1 MINTQRALL
10 VATTIL
16 GLIVVQ
22 TLAFADGANWPQW
35 GQNAQHTGTSTVAA
49 QSLQGLVAETQFDP
63 FVDAEAASQ
72 DGDLLVHYQAP
83 LVDGQ
88 DVFMA
93 FKTSADG
100 LFDPNNWNHQSWGE
114 RRFHWE
120 NGALVTKWSWL
131 SDYKLVPQVE
141 AFVGWEPVFHGAL
154 VGNFLYAP
162 GAGGGIW
169 KLDRGTGAVVAHITA
184 FGGGDPYPA
193 NAFVASPLAAD
204 GGGNVYYTI
213 IQFDLAAPWT
223 TDVVDSF
230 LVKVRP
236 DDTNAKASYRDLV
249 PGAPGAADLCYR
261 AFITGVDKFPWPPSP
276 DAVPTQG
283 ACGSQRPGLNVT
295 PAIATDGTIYTV
307 SRAHR
312 RDRYSFLVATN
323 PDLTPKWAAS
333 FRDRLSD
340 GCGVVLWMK
349 PQNGGC
355 ANGTTVGVDPATNQ
369 PPAGRVIDQSTSS
382 PTIAPDGSV
391 IYGTYS
397 RYNYAQ
403 GHFLKFSS
411 TGAFQAAYSF
421 GWDTTPAVY
430 SHGGSYSFVIK
441 DNHYEAGSY
450 CNDPKWCP
458 PDRTASNPRSPEAY
472 FITQLS
478 SSLNPEW
485 MWQNTNTQ
493 SCMRNPDGSVSCVS
507 DHPHGFEW
515 CINAPAVDANGVVY
529 ANSEDGNIY
538 SIKDGVRLQALLL
551 RLAIG
556 AAYTPLA
563 IGPDGLIYTENDGA
577 MFVVGIGNR
586 IPNAGGGSTTASATR
601 RIPAD

>member
-1 MINTQRALL
+1 MKEHRALFVAATIASLL
-10 VATTIL
+10 VLQAIAL
-16 GLIVVQ
+16 G
-22 TLAFADGANWPQW
+22 DGSNWPQW
-35 GQNAQHTGTSTVAA
+35 GQNARHTGVSTVAG
-49 QSLQGLVAETQFDP
+49 QSLSGIVAESQFDP

-72 DGDLLVHYQAP
+72 DGDLLVHYQTP

-88 DVFMA
+88 DVFLA
-93 FKTSADG
+93 VKTSPDG
-100 LFDPNNWNHQSWGE
+100 QFDPNNWNHQTWGE
-114 RRFHWE
+114 RRLHWE
-120 NGALVTKWSWL
+120 NGALVTKWTWF

-141 AFVGWEPVFHGAL
+141 TFVGWEPVFHGAL
-154 VGNFLYAP
+154 AGQYLYAP
-162 GAGGGIW
+162 GGNGSIW
-169 KLDRGTGAVVAHITA
+169 KLDRGNGAVLAHITA
-184 FGGGDPYPA
+184 FAAPDAYPA
-193 NAFVASPLAAD
+193 NAFTTSPLTVDDA
-204 GGGNVYYTI
+204 GNVYYTV
-213 IQFDLAAPWT
+213 IQFNMDAPWT

-230 LVKVRP
+230 LVKVQA
-236 DDTNAKASYRDLV
+236 DGTTAKASYRTLV
-249 PGAPGAADLCYR
+249 PGAPGATDLCYR

-283 ACGSQRPGLNVT
+283 RCGSQRAGLNAT
-295 PAIATDGTIYTV
+295 PAVASDGTIYTV

-333 FRDRLSD
+333 FRDRLAD

-349 PQNGGC
+349 PQDGGC
-355 ANGTTVGVDPATNQ
+355 SNGATVGVDPATNQ

-403 GHFLKFSS
+403 GHYMKFSS
-411 TGAFQAAYSF
+411 TGQFQAAYSF

-430 SHGGSYSFVIK
+430 THGGGYSFVIK
-441 DNHYEAGSY
+441 DNHYLAGSY

-458 PDRTASNPRSPEAY
+458 DDRTATNPRSPEAY

-478 SSLNPEW
+478 PSLTVEW
-485 MWQNTNTQ
+485 RWQNTNTN
-493 SCMRNPDGSVSCVS
+493 SCTRNPDGSVSCVS

-515 CINAPAVDANGVVY
+515 CINAPAVDSNGVVY
-529 ANSEDGNIY
+529 ANSEDGNLY
-538 SIKDGVRLQALLL
+538 SIKDGVRLQAAFLK
-551 RLAIG
+551 LAIG
-556 AAYTPLA
+556 AAYTPLS
-563 IGPDGLIYTENDGA
+563 IGPDGLIYTENDGS
-577 MFVVGIGNR
+577 MFVVGLGNR
-586 IPNAGGGSTTASATR
+586 IPNGGGAAATQASRTR